1 MTIKEAYIY
10 FLDIVE
16 KNSTNNN
23 LNIDKNRFVEWFN
36 LTLKKYQEYA
46 LKKRNEDSIREMSP
60 FLKEEVLPSLF
71 NAEDYVL
78 LERPKDFFDFVNLT
92 INAKKDKCK
101 ASDFRL
107 HEVKAENIHIYLTD
121 ENYKPS
127 FKARESFYHFMDEGV
142 AVYHSKDFD
151 ILKAKMKYYK
161 QIPEVQME
169 GTIDLNGNYITQD
182 IDPTMDDKTVVKV
195 LQKMAIY
202 FSSAEGDVQK
212 FQMEQV
218 NFR

>member
-46 LKKRNEDSIREMSP
+46 LKKRNDDSIREMHP
-60 FLKEEVLPSLF
+60 FLVEKSLRSVG
-71 NAEDYVL
+71 NEEDYIL
-78 LERPKDFFDFVNLT
+78 FERPKDFFDFVNLT
-92 INAKKDKCK
+92 VKAKKDKCK
-101 ASDFRL
+101 ASDL
-107 HEVKAENIHIYLTD
+107 KLDEVKAENIHIYLSD

-127 FKARESFYHFMDEGV
+127 FKARESFYHFMSEGV
-142 AVYHSKDFD
+142 AVYHAKDFD
-151 ILKAKMKYYK
+151 IVKAVMKYYK

-169 GTIDLNGNYITQD
+169 GTIDLNGNYISQD
-182 IDPTMDDKTVVKV
+182 VDPLMDDRTVVKV

-202 FSSAEGDVQK
+202 FSSAEGDIQK

-218 NFR
+218 NFK

>member
-46 LKKRNEDSIREMSP
+46 LKKRNDDSIREMSP

-92 INAKKDKCK
+92 INAKKGKCK

-107 HEVKAENIHIYLTD
+107 HEVKAENVHIYLTD
-121 ENYKPS
+121 ENYEPS
-127 FKARESFYHFMDEGV
+127 FKARESFYHFMDDGV
-142 AVYHSKDFD
+142 AVYHAKDFD
-151 ILKAKMKYYK
+151 IVKANMKYYK

-182 IDPTMDDKTVVKV
+182 IDPVMDDRTVVKV
-195 LQKMAIY
+195 LQKMAVY
-202 FSSAEGDVQK
+202 FSSAEGDIQK
-212 FQMEQV
+212 FQMEQL